1 MHCATLRMINA
12 PGLGAAIKPEI
23 SGDMERS
30 AMFLRYEGDE
40 TIIEMKAEDITALK
54 ASISSALRYV
64 AAASSA
70 LESIEK
76 EK

>member
-1 MHCATLRMINA
+1 MHRATLRIKEA
-12 PGLGAAIKPEI
+12 PWIGDAIKPEI
-23 SGDMERS
+23 SEDMERS

-40 TIIEMKAEDITALK
+40 TIIDVKAEDITALK
-54 ASISSALRYV
+54 ASLSSALRYV